1 MSEDIFRGVDAP
13 KRAEKQPKRD
23 KPDDGLC
30 CLCGTPRRD
39 GFRYLCGECS
49 AESVTRSLDIA
60 AAIVRDERG
69 SFEQRV
75 RQARA

>member
-1 MSEDIFRGVDAP
+1 MSEDLFKGVDAP
-13 KRAEKQPKRD
+13 KRTKGTERE

-30 CLCGTPRRD
+30 CLCGTPRRK

-60 AAIVRDERG
+60 ASIIRDERR
-69 SFEQRV
+69 SLEQRV